1 MKKLLSLFV
10 AMIFAIG
17 MAGCGNN
24 SDEQIQAASNVVT
37 GYLDAIQSG
46 DLDKAEDYTTD
57 AYIDPLGIDN
67 MDSYMESLL
76 ESLDMGETF
85 DQEANDFAK
94 NAVKAAI
101 TSYEINDTKME
112 EDTIS
117 VLVDID
123 GKDYENIDFTAMEN
137 ELNTYT
143 QNYANENLDRLM
155 QIYTEQGED
164 AMMEAMMQDI
174 GGYMFDEMETLFTGA
189 AQKQYQMRFDLVQD
203 EDEWK
208 INGAEISEEAQS

>member
-1 MKKLLSLFV
+1 MKKLMSLFV

-24 SDEQIQAASNVVT
+24 TDEQIQAASNVVMA
-37 GYLDAIQSG
+37 YLDAIQSG
-46 DLDKAEDYTTD
+46 DLDAAEDYTTD

-208 INGAEISEEAQS
+208 INGAEISEETQS

>member
-123 GKDYENIDFTAMEN
+123 GKDYENIDFTAMES
-137 ELNTYT
+137 ELTTYT
-143 QNYANENLDRLM
+143 QNYANENLNRLM
-155 QIYTEQGED
+155 QIYNDQGED

-174 GGYMFDEMETLFTGA
+174 GGYIFDRMETLFTGA
-189 AQKQYQMRFDLVQD
+189 EQKKYQMRFDLVQD
-203 EDEWK
+203 ENEWK
-208 INGAEISEEAQS
+208 IKAAEISEEAQS

>member
-1 MKKLLSLFV
+1 MKKLMSLFV

>member
-155 QIYTEQGED
+155 QIYNDQGED

-208 INGAEISEEAQS
+208 INGAEISEETQS

>member
-1 MKKLLSLFV
+1 MKKLMSLFV

-85 DQEANDFAK
+85 DQEANDLAK

>member
-208 INGAEISEEAQS
+208 INGAEISEETQS

>member
-1 MKKLLSLFV
+1 MKKLVSLFV
-10 AMIFAIG
+10 AMAFAIG
-17 MAGCGNN
+17 VAGCGNN
-24 SDEQIQAASNVVT
+24 NEAQIQAATDVVS
-37 GYLDAIQSG
+37 GYLDAIQNG
-46 DLDKAEDYTTD
+46 NLDGAEEYTTD
-57 AYIDPLGIDN
+57 SYIDPLGIDN

-85 DQEANDFAK
+85 DQEANEFAT

-101 TSYEINDTKME
+101 TSYKIKDSKME
-112 EDTIS
+112 DGTIS

-123 GKDYENIDFTAMEN
+123 GKDYENIDFTTMEN

-143 QNYANENLDRLM
+143 QNYANENMDRLA
-155 QIYTEQGED
+155 QIYTQQGED

-174 GGYMFDEMETLFTGA
+174 SSYMFDKIETLFTGA

-208 INGAEISEEAQS
+208 INGAEISEETQS

>member
-1 MKKLLSLFV
+1 MKKLMSLFV

-24 SDEQIQAASNVVT
+24 TDEQIQAASNVVT
-37 GYLDAIQSG
+37 AYLDAIQSG
-46 DLDKAEDYTTD
+46 DLDAAEDYTTD

-208 INGAEISEEAQS
+208 INGAEISEETQS

>member
-1 MKKLLSLFV
+1 MKKLMSLFV

-24 SDEQIQAASNVVT
+24 TDEQIQAASNVVT
-37 GYLDAIQSG
+37 AYLDAIQSG
-46 DLDKAEDYTTD
+46 DLDAAEDYTTD

-76 ESLDMGETF
+76 DSLDMGETF

-208 INGAEISEEAQS
+208 INGAEISEETQS

>member
-143 QNYANENLDRLM
+143 QNA
-155 QIYTEQGED
+155 
-164 AMMEAMMQDI
+164 
-174 GGYMFDEMETLFTGA
+174 
-189 AQKQYQMRFDLVQD
+189 
-203 EDEWK
+203 
-208 INGAEISEEAQS
+208 

>member
-46 DLDKAEDYTTD
+46 DLNKAEDYTTD

>member
-1 MKKLLSLFV
+1 MKKLLALFV

-17 MAGCGNN
+17 VAGCGNN
-24 SDEQIQAASNVVT
+24 TDEQIQAASNVVT
-37 GYLDAIQSG
+37 AYLDAIQSG
-46 DLDKAEDYTTD
+46 DLDAAEDYTTD

-67 MDSYMESLL
+67 MDSFMESLL
-76 ESLDMGETF
+76 DSLDMGETF

-123 GKDYENIDFTAMEN
+123 GKDYENIDFTVMEN

-174 GGYMFDEMETLFTGA
+174 GGYMFDEMETLFTEA
-189 AQKQYQMRFDLVQD
+189 AQKQYQMRFDLVRD

-208 INGAEISEEAQS
+208 INGAEISEETQS

>member
-1 MKKLLSLFV
+1 MKKLMSLFM
-10 AMIFAIG
+10 ATIFAIG

-24 SDEQIQAASNVVT
+24 TDEQIQAASNVVT
-37 GYLDAIQSG
+37 AYLDAIQSG
-46 DLDKAEDYTTD
+46 DLDAAEDYTTD

-76 ESLDMGETF
+76 DSLDMGETF

-208 INGAEISEEAQS
+208 INGAEISEETQS

>member
-203 EDEWK
+203 
-208 INGAEISEEAQS
+208 

>member
-1 MKKLLSLFV
+1 MKRLVSFLV
-10 AMIFAIG
+10 VMMISIG
-17 MAGCGNN
+17 LVGCGNN
-24 SDEQIQAASNVVT
+24 NETQIQAAQDTVT
-37 GYLDAIQSG
+37 SYLDSIQSG
-46 DLDKAEDYTTD
+46 DLDKAEEYTTD

-85 DQEANDFAK
+85 DQEANEFAT

-101 TSYEINDTKME
+101 TSYKIKDSKME
-112 EDTIS
+112 DGTIS
-117 VLVDID
+117 VLVDVD
-123 GKDYENIDFTAMEN
+123 GKDYENIDFTTMEN

-143 QNYANENLDRLM
+143 QNYANENMDRLA
-155 QIYTEQGED
+155 QIYTQQGED

-174 GGYMFDEMETLFTGA
+174 GGYMFDKIETLFTGA

-203 EDEWK
+203 DDEWK
-208 INGAEISEEAQS
+208 INGAEISEETQS

>member
-37 GYLDAIQSG
+37 AYLDAIQSG

-208 INGAEISEEAQS
+208 INGAEISEETQS

>member
-164 AMMEAMMQDI
+164 AMVEAMMQDI

-208 INGAEISEEAQS
+208 INGAEISEETQS

>member
-1 MKKLLSLFV
+1 MKKLMSLFM

-24 SDEQIQAASNVVT
+24 TDEQIQAASNVVT
-37 GYLDAIQSG
+37 AYLDAIQSG
-46 DLDKAEDYTTD
+46 DLDAAEDYTTD

-76 ESLDMGETF
+76 DSLDMGETF

-208 INGAEISEEAQS
+208 INGAEISEETQS

>member
-1 MKKLLSLFV
+1 
-10 AMIFAIG
+10 MIFAIG

-208 INGAEISEEAQS
+208 INGAEISEETQS

>member
-1 MKKLLSLFV
+1 MKRLLSLFV

-208 INGAEISEEAQS
+208 INGAEISEETQS